1 MSGDAG
7 LTLYHNDLSTCAQ
20 KVRIALA
27 EKALDWESVELDL
40 RAGEQKTPEFLALN
54 PAGVVPV
61 LVHGETTVTESTIIL
76 EYLEDGF
83 PGRPLRP
90 ESAAARALMRGWMK
104 RLDDRLHAMTGV
116 LSFALAF
123 RHEYLALPDKGQKL
137 IDGTPDPMARA
148 AKMGLIQQGAD
159 FPAVGTAL
167 QEFDAALGELDA
179 VLAESSRGFIAGSY
193 SLAEAAW
200 IPYVN
205 RLEHLGLGWLWDD
218 RQRVAKWWDDVRAR
232 DSYSVAIANV
242 EKPDRVRLMHEKSA
256 EVSDRMASWRE
267 ELAQAG

>member
-27 EKALDWESVELDL
+27 EKALDWDSVELDL
-40 RAGEQKTPEFLALN
+40 RAGEQKKPEFLALN

-61 LVHGETTVTESTIIL
+61 LVHGDTVVTESMIIL
-76 EYLEDGF
+76 EYLEDAF
-83 PGRPLRP
+83 VQKALRP
-90 ESAAARALMRGWMK
+90 DGAAPCATMRAWMK
-104 RLDDRLHAMTGV
+104 RLDDKLHAMTGV

-137 IDGTPDPMARA
+137 IEGTSDPMARA

-167 QEFDAALGELDA
+167 QTFDAAFGDLET
-179 VLAESSRGFIAGSY
+179 VLAGSPQGFVAGAY
-193 SLAEAAW
+193 SLAEASW

-205 RLEHLGLGWLWDD
+205 RLEHLGLTWLWDD
-218 RQRVAKWWDDVRAR
+218 RPHVARWWGALRAR
-232 DSYSVAIANV
+232 ESYSVAITNV
-242 EKPDRVRLMHEKSA
+242 EKPNRVDMMREKSA
-256 EVSDRMASWRE
+256 DVSDRIASWRE
-267 ELAQAG
+267 TLALAG